1 MNAETLTRK
10 QIEALQTEAGSAAD
24 NAMVDICERALD
36 GCPIALE
43 AVRKAIDDAAAMDD
57 ETLPRMTDPYFI
69 ARVREDGSWDVIRE
83 IAAKDDDEANAIA
96 ERECEGDDWY
106 VLTRRGGKLINI
118 NGGVDG

>member
-57 ETLPRMTDPYFI
+57 DST
-69 ARVREDGSWDVIRE
+69 
-83 IAAKDDDEANAIA
+83 
-96 ERECEGDDWY
+96 
-106 VLTRRGGKLINI
+106 
-118 NGGVDG
+118 

>member
-1 MNAETLTRK
+1 
-10 QIEALQTEAGSAAD
+10 
-24 NAMVDICERALD
+24 
-36 GCPIALE
+36 
-43 AVRKAIDDAAAMDD
+43 
-57 ETLPRMTDPYFI
+57 MTDPYFI